1 MSAEHDEHAETET
14 ETESEDGGIPLA
26 MSTSK
31 AESDEVDID
40 TGSDVTPA
48 SHGSGAS
55 SSSSAN
61 ELGEMLTS
69 PVDDFTGHGNLTAEY
84 QQPSAIFN
92 EIFNHPMISPFSV
105 PQAASSTTSTS
116 ISEAPHGL
124 EASFAFGDAGFAT
137 VDQDQHLLS
146 MNGDTAGVD
155 QLNAL
160 ANNIL
165 LSNDSQLPNT
175 FPPHHWS
182 VPSETPQASTD
193 PLSTA
198 TDNVT
203 PMDHSEAPVGTS
215 ENETV
220 QNVSQNLPQDHT
232 VSTEPIYLTAPY
244 NEDMLGLSDES
255 YNIFSADTAQENGM
269 LHTLNQASNM
279 VSYYDHDDLDEAKN
293 LTSVS
298 FFLYHWKQMYM
309 KKKPDYP
316 SISSL
321 ANHGAKVQRPDK
333 LTVEDGDQHDYQG
346 IHWTRFQTTKQEARE
361 VRRMTYRNIRNV
373 DQPEELNYGTKAF
386 KANFPGAVIPSSDC
400 YFRFN
405 EMDMNRRPDYGHY
418 QLRHNLSAT
427 SKNAIFYTCRPR
439 RPDTSVWDAWGLSHK
454 KIACFNPETGTES
467 CALDVN
473 KRFSKED
480 PKIAKIHTL
489 TAGNGVLVA
498 GSHEGV
504 YAMKSLSADFES
516 APVFGEI
523 TAGADVSTNH
533 IQTYLDRQSGLPR
546 VVFDSNDWTVRIL
559 DCTTSHWVACHKY
572 PYQVNC
578 SVISPDGRLRLL
590 NGDGCE
596 PIVANAETGEMLA
609 RLPGHEDF
617 GFACDWA
624 ADGVTMATGH
634 QDGIVKV
641 WDARKLNQSI
651 QTIAMEQAGCR
662 SLQFSPLGSGK
673 RVLVLAEPAD
683 FVHIVDARTFDSRQT
698 IDFFGEISGISMPPD
713 GSNLYIANADPKY
726 GGLMEFMRSHDGTK
740 YNRRPFPVAELENE
754 HEEMVDLIVDGV
766 QPVQWFSDIG
776 DKLRERVEPFMH
788 RQGMPFAASSMVD
801 ETIVHCE
808 SLFNQYL
815 REGGGRRVTATGRW
829 ANIARQFGIPAEKA
843 ASCGRELYNYWQ
855 DNLAPYELS
864 LPFAPIRPITPS
876 FAPIRPERQQT
887 TTGRDVSGSV
897 ASRSAGAKGRM
908 KPRRDLDCGEERGYR
923 GYWRDYDDPRRKGFK
938 IGRKSESLD
947 WLSESEIEDEG
958 RVKVPKGQGRRQ
970 WASRLEI
977 DDDDLLI

>member
-14 ETESEDGGIPLA
+14 ETDNEDGGIPLA
-26 MSTSK
+26 MSTLK
-31 AESDEVDID
+31 AESDEVDTD

-69 PVDDFTGHGNLTAEY
+69 SVDDFTGHGDLTAED
-84 QQPSAIFN
+84 QEPSAIYN
-92 EIFNHPMISPFSV
+92 ETFNHPMTSPFSV
-105 PQAASSTTSTS
+105 PQAASSTTSS
-116 ISEAPHGL
+116 PISEAPHSLGD
-124 EASFAFGDAGFAT
+124 SVTFADAGFAT
-137 VDQDQHLLS
+137 VDQDQHLHTT
-146 MNGDTAGVD
+146 NGDSAWVD
-155 QLNAL
+155 QLNGL

-165 LSNDSQLPNT
+165 LSNESQ
-175 FPPHHWS
+175 PPDIPPPYTWF
-182 VPSETPQASTD
+182 VPSENPQASTD

-198 TDNVT
+198 TDNIT
-203 PMDHSEAPVGTS
+203 PTEHSEPLGGTS
-215 ENETV
+215 ENETA
-220 QNVSQNLPQDHT
+220 QNVSQSPPDDDAIFI
-232 VSTEPIYLTAPY
+232 EPFHFATY
-244 NEDMLGLSDES
+244 NEDWLGLSEDS
-255 YNIFSADTAQENGM
+255 YNMFTADTAQENGM

-279 VSYYDHDDLDEAKN
+279 VSYYDHDDLDEEN
-293 LTSVS
+293 NYLSVS

-309 KKKPDYP
+309 KQKPDYP

-321 ANHGAKVQRPDK
+321 ANHRAKVQRPDK
-333 LTVEDGDQHDYQG
+333 LTAEDGDQGDYQG
-346 IHWTRFQTTKQEARE
+346 IHWTRFQITKQEARE
-361 VRRMTYRNIRNV
+361 VRRMTYRNLRNLN
-373 DQPEELNYGTKAF
+373 PREESFGTKAF

-405 EMDMNRRPDYGHY
+405 EMDMNRRPDYAHF

-427 SKNAIFYTCRPR
+427 SKNAIFFAYRPP
-439 RPDTSVWDAWGLSHK
+439 RPDISVWDAWRLTHK
-454 KIACFNPETGTES
+454 TIVCFNPETGTES

-480 PKIAKIHTL
+480 PKISKIHTL

-498 GSHEGV
+498 GSYEGV

-516 APVFGEI
+516 APVLGEI
-523 TAGADVSTNH
+523 AAGADVSTNH

-546 VVFDSNDWTVRIL
+546 VVFDSNDRTVRIL
-559 DCTTSHWVACHKY
+559 DCTTSQWVARHKY

-596 PIVANAETGEMLA
+596 PIVANAETGETLA
-609 RLPGHEDF
+609 KLPGHEDY

-641 WDARKLNQSI
+641 WDARKLNRSI

-662 SLQFSPLGSGK
+662 SMQFSPLGSGK

-683 FVHIVDARTFDSRQT
+683 FVHIVDAQTFESKQT
-698 IDFFGEISGISMPPD
+698 IDFFGEISGIAMPPD
-713 GSNLYIANADPKY
+713 GSKLYIANADAKY
-726 GGLMEFMRSHDGTK
+726 GGLMEFMRSHDGSR
-740 YNRRPFPVAELENE
+740 YNRRPFRVADLEKE

-766 QPVQWFSDIG
+766 QPVQRISEIG
-776 DKLRERVEPFMH
+776 DKLKEHVEPFMH
-788 RQGMPFAASSMVD
+788 RQGMPFAASLMVD
-801 ETIVHCE
+801 ETIVDCHR
-808 SLFNQYL
+808 LFSECL
-815 REGGGRRVTATGRW
+815 TKGGGRRVTATGRW
-829 ANIARQFGIPAEKA
+829 ANIASTLGVPAEKA
-843 ASCGRELYNYWQ
+843 GSCGRELYEYWQ

-864 LPFAPIRPITPS
+864 LAFASKTP
-876 FAPIRPERQQT
+876 EWQQ
-887 TTGRDVSGSV
+887 TTGRDVRGSV
-897 ASRSAGAKGRM
+897 TSQCAGAKGRM
-908 KPRRDLDCGEERGYR
+908 KAGREMDWGEEGEYRRDYN
-923 GYWRDYDDPRRKGFK
+923 DPRRKGFK

-947 WLSESEIEDEG
+947 WLSESEIEDDS
-958 RVKVPKGQGRRQ
+958 RVNVPKRQGGRQ

-977 DDDDLLI
+977 DDDLLI

>member
-14 ETESEDGGIPLA
+14 ASEDGGIPLA
-26 MSTSK
+26 MSASK
-31 AESDEVDID
+31 TESDELDID
-40 TGSDVTPA
+40 TGSDVTSA

-61 ELGEMLTS
+61 ELGEILTS
-69 PVDDFTGHGNLTAEY
+69 SVDNFTGHGDLTAEY

-92 EIFNHPMISPFSV
+92 ETFNHPMTSPFSV
-105 PQAASSTTSTS
+105 PQAASSITSTP
-116 ISEAPHGL
+116 ISEAPHNLG
-124 EASFAFGDAGFAT
+124 ASFAFADAGLAT
-137 VDQDQHLLS
+137 VDQDQHLHS
-146 MNGDTAGVD
+146 TNGDSAWVD
-155 QLNAL
+155 QLNGL
-160 ANNIL
+160 ANNTL
-165 LSNDSQLPNT
+165 LSNELQPPDTFLP
-175 FPPHHWS
+175 HYWS
-182 VPSETPQASTD
+182 VSSETPQASTD

-203 PMDHSEAPVGTS
+203 PTEHSEPPAGTP
-215 ENETV
+215 EIETA
-220 QNVSQNLPQDHT
+220 QNISQNPPENHIIL
-232 VSTEPIYLTAPY
+232 TEPVYLTTAY
-244 NEDMLGLSDES
+244 DEDWLGLSEDS
-255 YNIFSADTAQENGM
+255 YSIFTADTAQESDM
-269 LHTLNQASNM
+269 LHTLNQASHM
-279 VSYYDHDDLDEAKN
+279 ASYYDNDDLDEGN
-293 LTSVS
+293 NHLSVS

-309 KKKPDYP
+309 KQKPDYP

-321 ANHGAKVQRPDK
+321 ANHRAKVQRPDK
-333 LTVEDGDQHDYQG
+333 LTAEDGDQRDYQG
-346 IHWTRFQTTKQEARE
+346 IHWTRFQITKQEARE
-361 VRRMTYRNIRNV
+361 VRRMTYRNLRNLG
-373 DQPEELNYGTKAF
+373 PREENFGTKAF

-405 EMDMNRRPDYGHY
+405 EMDMNRRPDYGHF

-427 SKNAIFYTCRPR
+427 SKNAIFYTYRPP
-439 RPDTSVWDAWGLSHK
+439 RPDISAWDAWRLSHK
-454 KIACFNPETGTES
+454 TVACLDPETGTES

-480 PKIAKIHTL
+480 PKISKIHTL

-498 GSHEGV
+498 GSYEGV

-516 APVFGEI
+516 APVLGKI
-523 TAGADVSTNH
+523 AAGADVSTNH

-546 VVFDSNDWTVRIL
+546 AVFDSNDWTVRIL

-578 SVISPDGRLRLL
+578 SVVSPDGRLRLL

-596 PIVANAETGEMLA
+596 PIVANAETGETLA
-609 RLPGHEDF
+609 KLPGHEDF

-683 FVHIVDARTFDSRQT
+683 FVHIVDAQTFESKQT

-713 GSNLYIANADPKY
+713 GSKLYIANADAKY
-726 GGLMEFMRSHDGTK
+726 GGLMEFNRFHDSSK
-740 YNRRPFPVAELENE
+740 YNRRPFRVADLENE

-766 QPVQWFSDIG
+766 QPVQWVPKIG
-776 DKLRERVEPFMH
+776 DKLKEHVEPLMH
-788 RQGMPFAASSMVD
+788 RQGMPFAASSMID
-801 ETIVHCE
+801 ETVVDCHR
-808 SLFNQYL
+808 LFYECL
-815 REGGGRRVTATGRW
+815 KKGGGRRVTGRGEW
-829 ANIARQFGIPAEKA
+829 ANIASTFGIPAEKA
-843 ASCGRELYNYWQ
+843 VACGRELYKYWQ

-864 LPFAPIRPITPS
+864 LPFARITP
-876 FAPIRPERQQT
+876 EWQQT
-887 TTGRDVSGSV
+887 TGREVSGSV
-897 ASRSAGAKGRM
+897 ASQSAGAEGRM
-908 KPRRDLDCGEERGYR
+908 RPRRDLDCGEEREYR
-923 GYWRDYDDPRRKGFK
+923 RDYNDLRRKGFK
-938 IGRKSESLD
+938 NGRKSESLD
-947 WLSESEIEDEG
+947 WLSESEIEDDA
-958 RVKVPKGQGRRQ
+958 RVNVPKGLGRGQ
-970 WASRLEI
+970 WVSRLAI
-977 DDDDLLI
+977 DDDLLI

>member
-1 MSAEHDEHAETET
+1 MSAEHEEHAETET
-14 ETESEDGGIPLA
+14 ETETETEDGGILSA

-31 AESDEVDID
+31 VESDEVDID
-40 TGSDVTPA
+40 TGSDMTPA

-61 ELGEMLTS
+61 GLGEMLTS
-69 PVDDFTGHGNLTAEY
+69 SVDDFTGHGDLTAEY

-92 EIFNHPMISPFSV
+92 ETFNHPMTSPFSV
-105 PQAASSTTSTS
+105 PQAASSITSTP
-116 ISEAPHGL
+116 IPEAPHSLG
-124 EASFAFGDAGFAT
+124 ASFAFADAGFAT
-137 VDQDQHLLS
+137 VEQDQHLHS
-146 MNGDTAGVD
+146 TSGDSAWVD
-155 QLNAL
+155 QLNGL

-165 LSNDSQLPNT
+165 LSNELQPPDT
-175 FPPHHWS
+175 FPPHYWS
-182 VPSETPQASTD
+182 LPSETPQVSTD

-198 TDNVT
+198 TDNIT
-203 PMDHSEAPVGTS
+203 PTEHLEPPAGTS
-215 ENETV
+215 ENETA
-220 QNVSQNLPQDHT
+220 QNVSQSPPENHIIL
-232 VSTEPIYLTAPY
+232 TEPVYYTTAY
-244 NEDMLGLSDES
+244 NEDWLGLSEDS
-255 YNIFSADTAQENGM
+255 NNIFTADTAQENGM

-279 VSYYDHDDLDEAKN
+279 VSYFDHDDLDEEN
-293 LTSVS
+293 NYVSVS

-309 KKKPDYP
+309 KQKPDYP

-321 ANHGAKVQRPDK
+321 ANYRAKVQRPDK
-333 LTVEDGDQHDYQG
+333 LTAEDGDQRDYQG
-346 IHWTRFQTTKQEARE
+346 IHWTRFQITKQEARE
-361 VRRMTYRNIRNV
+361 VRRMTYRNLRNLG
-373 DQPEELNYGTKAF
+373 PREENFGTKAF

-405 EMDMNRRPDYGHY
+405 EMDMNRRPDYAHF

-427 SKNAIFYTCRPR
+427 SKNAIFYTYRPS
-439 RPDTSVWDAWGLSHK
+439 RPDISAWDAWRLSHK
-454 KIACFNPETGTES
+454 TIVCFNPETGTET

-480 PKIAKIHTL
+480 PKISKIHTL

-498 GSHEGV
+498 GSYEGV
-504 YAMKSLSADFES
+504 YAMKSLSADFDS

-523 TAGADVSTNH
+523 AAGADVSTNH

-546 VVFDSNDWTVRIL
+546 VVFDSNDRTVRIL

-596 PIVANAETGEMLA
+596 PIVANAETGETLA
-609 RLPGHEDF
+609 KLPGHEDF

-683 FVHIVDARTFDSRQT
+683 FVHIVDAQTFESKQT

-713 GSNLYIANADPKY
+713 GSKLYIANADAKY
-726 GGLMEFMRSHDGTK
+726 GGLMEFHRSHDGSK
-740 YNRRPFPVAELENE
+740 YNRRPFRVADLEKE

-766 QPVQWFSDIG
+766 QPVQWVPKIG
-776 DKLRERVEPFMH
+776 DKLKEHVEPFMH
-788 RQGMPFAASSMVD
+788 RQSMPFAASSVID
-801 ETIVHCE
+801 ETIVDCHR
-808 SLFNQYL
+808 LFSECL
-815 REGGGRRVTATGRW
+815 KKGGGRRVTARGEW
-829 ANIARQFGIPAEKA
+829 ANIASTFGIPAEKA
-843 ASCGRELYNYWQ
+843 VACGRELYNYWQ
-855 DNLAPYELS
+855 DNLAAYELS
-864 LPFAPIRPITPS
+864 LPFAPITP
-876 FAPIRPERQQT
+876 EWQQ

-897 ASRSAGAKGRM
+897 ASQSVVAKGRM
-908 KPRRDLDCGEERGYR
+908 KARRELDCGEEREYR
-923 GYWRDYDDPRRKGFK
+923 RDYNDPRRKGFK

-947 WLSESEIEDEG
+947 WLSESEIEDDA
-958 RVKVPKGQGRRQ
+958 RVNVPKGQGRRQ
-970 WASRLEI
+970 WASGLEI
-977 DDDDLLI
+977 DDDLLI

>member
-1 MSAEHDEHAETET
+1 MSAEHDEHAEMETET

-69 PVDDFTGHGNLTAEY
+69 SVDDFTGHGDLTAEH
-84 QQPSAIFN
+84 QQPSAIYN
-92 EIFNHPMISPFSV
+92 ENFNHPMTPPFSV
-105 PQAASSTTSTS
+105 PQAASSTTSS
-116 ISEAPHGL
+116 PISEAPHSLGG
-124 EASFAFGDAGFAT
+124 SVIFADAGFAT
-137 VDQDQHLLS
+137 VDQDQHLHS
-146 MNGDTAGVD
+146 TNGDSAWVD
-155 QLNAL
+155 QLNGP

-165 LSNDSQLPNT
+165 LSNESQSPDIS
-175 FPPHHWS
+175 PPYSWF

-193 PLSTA
+193 PLSTT

-203 PMDHSEAPVGTS
+203 LTEHSEPPGGTP
-215 ENETV
+215 ENETT
-220 QNVSQNLPQDHT
+220 QNVSQSPPEDDAIFIDPSHFT
-232 VSTEPIYLTAPY
+232 TY
-244 NEDMLGLSDES
+244 NEDWLDLSEDS
-255 YNIFSADTAQENGM
+255 YNIFTADTAQENGM

-279 VSYYDHDDLDEAKN
+279 VSYYDHDDLDEEN
-293 LTSVS
+293 LLSVS
-298 FFLYHWKQMYM
+298 FFLFHWKQMYM
-309 KKKPDYP
+309 KQKPDYP

-321 ANHGAKVQRPDK
+321 ANHRAKVQRPDK
-333 LTVEDGDQHDYQG
+333 LTAEEGDQCDYQG
-346 IHWTRFQTTKQEARE
+346 IHWTRFQITKQEARE
-361 VRRMTYRNIRNV
+361 VRRMTYRNLRHLG
-373 DQPEELNYGTKAF
+373 PREENFGTKAF

-405 EMDMNRRPDYGHY
+405 EMDMNRRPDYAHF

-427 SKNAIFYTCRPR
+427 SKNAIFYTSRPP
-439 RPDTSVWDAWGLSHK
+439 RPDISVWDAWRVTHK
-454 KIACFNPETGTES
+454 TIVCFNPETGTES

-480 PKIAKIHTL
+480 PKISKIHTL

-498 GSHEGV
+498 GSYEGV

-516 APVFGEI
+516 APVLGEI
-523 TAGADVSTNH
+523 AAGADVSTNH
-533 IQTYLDRQSGLPR
+533 IQTYLDRHSGLPR
-546 VVFDSNDWTVRIL
+546 VVFDSNDRTVRIL
-559 DCTTSHWVACHKY
+559 DCTTSHWVACHEY

-596 PIVANAETGEMLA
+596 PIVANAETGETLA
-609 RLPGHEDF
+609 KLPGHEDF

-641 WDARKLNQSI
+641 WDARKLNRSI

-683 FVHIVDARTFDSRQT
+683 FVHIVDAQTFESKQT

-713 GSNLYIANADPKY
+713 GSKLYIANADAKY
-726 GGLMEFMRSHDGTK
+726 GGLMEFMRSHDGSK
-740 YNRRPFPVAELENE
+740 YNRRPFRVADLEKE
-754 HEEMVDLIVDGV
+754 HEEMVDLMVDGV
-766 QPVQWFSDIG
+766 QPVQRISKIG
-776 DKLRERVEPFMH
+776 DNLKEHVEPFMH

-801 ETIVHCE
+801 ETIVECHR
-808 SLFNQYL
+808 LFSECLIN
-815 REGGGRRVTATGRW
+815 GGGRRVTATGRW
-829 ANIARQFGIPAEKA
+829 ANIARTLGIPAEKA
-843 ASCGRELYNYWQ
+843 VSCGRELYEYWQ

-864 LPFAPIRPITPS
+864 LAFAPNTPEWQ
-876 FAPIRPERQQT
+876 P

-897 ASRSAGAKGRM
+897 ASQCAGAKGRM
-908 KPRRDLDCGEERGYR
+908 KAGREMDWGEEGEYRRDYN
-923 GYWRDYDDPRRKGFK
+923 DPRRKGFK

-947 WLSESEIEDEG
+947 WLSESEIEDDA
-958 RVKVPKGQGRRQ
+958 RVNVPQGQGGRQ
-970 WASRLEI
+970 WGSRLEF
-977 DDDDLLI
+977 DDDLLI

>member
-1 MSAEHDEHAETET
+1 MSAEHDEHAET

-40 TGSDVTPA
+40 TESDVTPA

-61 ELGEMLTS
+61 GWGEMLAS
-69 PVDDFTGHGNLTAEY
+69 SVNDYTGHGDLTAEY
-84 QQPSAIFN
+84 QQPSAILD
-92 EIFNHPMISPFSV
+92 ELFNHPMTSPFSV

-116 ISEAPHGL
+116 ISEAPHSLG
-124 EASFAFGDAGFAT
+124 ASSAFADAGNGT
-137 VDQDQHLLS
+137 VDQDQYLHS
-146 MNGDTAGVD
+146 TNGDSAWAD
-155 QLNAL
+155 QLNGL

-165 LSNDSQLPNT
+165 SSNEIQPPDIT
-175 FPPHHWS
+175 PPHFWS
-182 VPSETPQASTD
+182 VPSEPPQASTD

-198 TDNVT
+198 TDSFT
-203 PMDHSEAPVGTS
+203 PTEHSEPPASIS
-215 ENETV
+215 ENETA
-220 QNVSQNLPQDHT
+220 QNVSQSPPENNIIL
-232 VSTEPIYLTAPY
+232 TEPIYFTTAY
-244 NEDMLGLSDES
+244 NEDWLGLSDDS
-255 YNIFSADTAQENGM
+255 YNIFTADTAQENGM

-279 VSYYDHDDLDEAKN
+279 ISYYDHDDLDEEN
-293 LTSVS
+293 FFSVS

-309 KKKPDYP
+309 KQKPDYP

-321 ANHGAKVQRPDK
+321 ANYRAKVQRPDK
-333 LTVEDGDQHDYQG
+333 LTAEDGDQRDYQG
-346 IHWTRFQTTKQEARE
+346 IHWTRFQITKQEARE
-361 VRRMTYRNIRNV
+361 VRRMTYRNLRNLG
-373 DQPEELNYGTKAF
+373 PREENFGTKAF
-386 KANFPGAVIPSSDC
+386 KASFPGEAIPSSDC

-405 EMDMNRRPDYGHY
+405 EMDMNRRPGYAHF

-427 SKNAIFYTCRPR
+427 SKNAIFYTYRPP
-439 RPDTSVWDAWGLSHK
+439 RPDISGWDAWRLLHK
-454 KIACFNPETGTES
+454 TIVCFNPETGSEL
-467 CALDVN
+467 CALDVS

-480 PKIAKIHTL
+480 PKISKIHTL

-498 GSHEGV
+498 GSYEGV

-523 TAGADVSTNH
+523 AAGADVSTNH

-546 VVFDSNDWTVRIL
+546 VVFDSNDRTVRIL

-596 PIVANAETGEMLA
+596 PIVANAETGETLA
-609 RLPGHEDF
+609 NLPGHDDF

-683 FVHIVDARTFDSRQT
+683 FVHIVDAQTFGSKQT

-713 GSNLYIANADPKY
+713 GSKLYIANADAKY
-726 GGLMEFMRSHDGTK
+726 GGLMEFNRSHDSSK
-740 YNRRPFPVAELENE
+740 YNRRPFRVADLENE

-766 QPVQWFSDIG
+766 QPVQWTSKIG
-776 DKLRERVEPFMH
+776 DKLKEHVEPFMH
-788 RQGMPFAASSMVD
+788 RQGMPFTASSMID
-801 ETIVHCE
+801 ETIIDCHR
-808 SLFNQYL
+808 LFSECL
-815 REGGGRRVTATGRW
+815 KKGGGRRVTATGGW
-829 ANIARQFGIPAEKA
+829 ANIASTFGISAQEA
-843 ASCGRELYNYWQ
+843 VSCGRELYEYWQ
-855 DNLAPYELS
+855 DNLALYESS
-864 LPFAPIRPITPS
+864 LPFAPITP
-876 FAPIRPERQQT
+876 EWQQ
-887 TTGRDVSGSV
+887 TTGRDVSNGV
-897 ASRSAGAKGRM
+897 ASQSVGAKGRM
-908 KPRRDLDCGEERGYR
+908 KSRRDLDCGEEREYR
-923 GYWRDYDDPRRKGFK
+923 RDYNDPRRKGFK

-947 WLSESEIEDEG
+947 WLSEWEIEDDA
-958 RVKVPKGQGRRQ
+958 RVNMPKGQGRRRRT
-970 WASRLEI
+970 SRLEI
-977 DDDDLLI
+977 DDDLLI